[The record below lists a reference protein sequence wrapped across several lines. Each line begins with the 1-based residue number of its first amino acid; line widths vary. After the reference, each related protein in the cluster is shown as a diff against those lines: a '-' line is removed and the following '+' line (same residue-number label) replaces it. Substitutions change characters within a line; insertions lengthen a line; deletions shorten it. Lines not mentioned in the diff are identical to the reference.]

1 MLRPRMARP
10 RTTWIRGPWLRN
22 APAEPRPDGTEPDR
36 TQPGGT
42 QPGVASADPAAL
54 RSWTARYWPARPVAS
69 RPWAADRGRA
79 GSIRLRLA
87 LAFVAVALSAL
98 ALLAGLIAIFAAAD
112 VANQASRQQD
122 QLTQAMTTVAGA
134 TWDASSSW
142 ARADLVPLLAAA
154 RRIGAGI
161 EITDVG
167 GRVVAA
173 SPGFAHDARPAQT
186 ARVMINGRFVGTI
199 QVRLTGTGLAAT
211 DTVLREALWRA
222 IAGAAALTALLAV
235 LAALVMSRRITDPVA
250 RLIEVAQATG
260 HGDRDARVGQIRAP
274 AELRDLAATFDRMAD
289 NLARQDQL
297 RRDMAADVAHEL
309 RTPVAVLQAG
319 HEALIDGVVQPTP
332 RQLSS
337 LRDEV
342 LRLVRLVDDLY
353 TLSSAEAAA
362 LQLSLAKCDLA
373 EITATAAGGLA
384 SRFDA
389 ASIMLEQRLTPVTI
403 MADQGRVHQVVLN
416 LLGNALKFTPAGG
429 QVTVETSA
437 AGPQAQLS
445 VTDTGR
451 GIPVDELPRVFNR
464 FWRGRQSGLVAGSGI
479 GLAIVAELV
488 RGHGG
493 SVQVTST
500 PGQGTRVVVTFPQ
513 PLTGPPSRQAGPG
526 GRSGRSGRSGLRWVS
541 SAD

>member
-1 MLRPRMARP
+1 VSARP
-10 RTTWIRGPWLRN
+10 W
-22 APAEPRPDGTEPDR
+22 
-36 TQPGGT
+36 
-42 QPGVASADPAAL
+42 S
-54 RSWTARYWPARPVAS
+54 AS
-69 RPWAADRGRA
+69 RGRT

-87 LAFVAVALSAL
+87 LAFVAVALSTL
-98 ALLAGLIAIFAAAD
+98 ALLAGLIGVFAAAD
-112 VANQASRQQD
+112 VANQASRQRD
-122 QLTQAMTTVAGA
+122 QITQAMTTAAGA
-134 TWDASSSW
+134 TWDASGSW
-142 ARADLVPLLAAA
+142 ARADLMPLLDAA

-161 EITDVG
+161 EVTGTTGQI
-167 GRVVAA
+167 VAA
-173 SPGFAHDARPAQT
+173 TPGFAHDSRPAQT
-186 ARVMINGRFVGTI
+186 ARVLIDGRFVGTI

-211 DTVLREALWRA
+211 DAVLRVALWRA

-260 HGDRDARVGQIRAP
+260 HGDRAARVGQIRAP

-289 NLARQDQL
+289 SLARQDQL

-342 LRLVRLVDDLY
+342 LRLARLVDDLY

-362 LQLSLAKCDLA
+362 LQLSLAQCDLA

-389 ASIMLEQRLTPVTI
+389 ASITLEQRLAPVTI
-403 MADQGRVHQVVLN
+403 MADEGRVHQVVHN
-416 LLGNALKFTPAGG
+416 LLSNALKFTPAGG
-429 QVTVETSA
+429 QVTVTTSA
-437 AGPQAQLS
+437 AGQHAQLS

-493 SVQVTST
+493 SVQLTST
-500 PGQGTRVVVTFPQ
+500 PGQGTRVVVTFPR
-513 PLTGPPSRQAGPG
+513 PLTSRPSRSSRPPGPS
-526 GRSGRSGRSGLRWVS
+526 RPGLRWVS